1 MPPSSTPAHAILR
14 HPGRFVLRVLQGF
27 RANQGMLLSG
37 AVAYYTLLSIVPLC
51 TLVLVG
57 LSHVVDEGRLVVV
70 IGRYLEL
77 MLPGDSQPVIE
88 QIATF
93 LKHRDLLSWVLIAM
107 MIFFSSMAFTVLEN
121 AISVIFFH
129 RVEIRRRHFLISA
142 ILPYLFILMLAM
154 GFLMATLISG
164 VLQAI
169 DGFHFK
175 LFGRQI
181 VLDEFS
187 ATLIYLIGVVG
198 EILVFTAVYLLMPV
212 GRLSLRHA
220 LIGGVTASL
229 LWEVT
234 RRVLVWYFTNLSL
247 VNVVYGSLTTAI
259 VALLSLEVAAI
270 ILLLGAQVIAEY
282 ERFGTELESKRAAES
297 MHT

>member
-1 MPPSSTPAHAILR
+1 MPLPSTPAHAVLR

-37 AVAYYTLLSIVPLC
+37 AVAYYTLLSVVPLC

-57 LSHVVDEGRLVVV
+57 LSHVVDEGRLLVV
-70 IGRYLEL
+70 IGRYLKL
-77 MLPGDSQPVIE
+77 MLPGDSQPMIE

-164 VLQAI
+164 MLQAI
-169 DGFHFK
+169 DGFHFE
-175 LFGRQI
+175 LLGRQI
-181 VLDEFS
+181 VLNEFS
-187 ATLIYLIGVVG
+187 ATLIYLIGVIG

-229 LWEVT
+229 LWELT

-282 ERFGTELESKRAAES
+282 ERFGTELESKEASRGIN
-297 MHT
+297 T